1 MSRTPPGRT
10 TEARAQAVENA
21 NRKKK
26 EAAAATLEWEQGRDA
41 EAAKTAKL
49 RALRLAR
56 DAAVTAEEAAAKA
69 AAAAAPPGG
78 EEEAESG
85 RQHLRA
91 RTDGRHAARDN
102 SRRVL
107 FGPQSAPI

>member
-10 TEARAQAVENA
+10 TEARAQAVENS

-56 DAAVTAEEAAAKA
+56 DAAVKAEEAAAKA
-69 AAAAAPPGG
+69 AAAAAPP
-78 EEEAESG
+78 
-85 RQHLRA
+85 
-91 RTDGRHAARDN
+91 AAKKKRK
-102 SRRVL
+102 
-107 FGPQSAPI
+107 AAATT

>member
-56 DAAVTAEEAAAKA
+56 DAAVKAEEAAAKA
-69 AAAAAPPGG
+69 AAAAAPP
-78 EEEAESG
+78 
-85 RQHLRA
+85 
-91 RTDGRHAARDN
+91 AAKKKRKAAA
-102 SRRVL
+102 ST
-107 FGPQSAPI
+107 